1 MLARTASGVRYLN
14 RLRATP
20 AAVSVTTT
28 MTMTLRMNSTAGS
41 GQSPSTYQF
50 QKDLPHLPVPTLEE
64 TATKYLRSVKAVAS
78 PEQYTNTEKAV
89 KEFLAP
95 NGAGS
100 KLQEKLLA
108 RAKSTDNWISEWW
121 NESAY
126 MAYRDPV
133 VPYVSY
139 FYSYKD
145 DRLRK
150 NPASRAACI
159 VTGAL
164 SFKQQLDSQTL
175 VPEVMKK
182 QPLCMD
188 LYKYMFNVCRIPKP
202 NCDDTAMYD
211 SKAPENQYFIAM
223 RKNRFFKI
231 PYVDRDG
238 KQLTTSE
245 IELELLKIYD
255 SVKEPGVAIGA
266 LTSENRDVWA
276 KARDNLIAA
285 DARNKG
291 ALEVIEKAAFVV
303 CLDEGNPVTR
313 EERAHQ
319 YWHGDGQNR
328 FYDKPLQF
336 IICDSGAAGFMG
348 EHSMMDGT
356 QTHRIND
363 YINDVI
369 FNNKIEFTSGVSNN
383 QRIPR
388 EVTFTVN
395 DQVQKDV
402 DQAVADFHKVIG
414 EHELSVFAYNGYGK
428 GLIKKFKCS
437 PDAYMQM
444 ILQLAYF
451 KYQGVNRPTYESAAT
466 RRFLLGRTETCR
478 SVSLESVDFC
488 NKMESASASVEDK
501 VTAARKAMDAH
512 VKYIA
517 DASAAKGC
525 DRHLFGLKKLVG
537 SNEDVPAIF
546 KDPMYSYS
554 SSWYLSTSQ
563 LSSEFFNGYGW
574 SQVIDGGFGLAY
586 MINENSLQVNIVSKK
601 LGSEKMRHYLEEAA
615 DDMRAL
621 FSTELENKPKL

>member
-1 MLARTASGVRYLN
+1 
-14 RLRATP
+14 
-20 AAVSVTTT
+20 
-28 MTMTLRMNSTAGS
+28 MNSTG
-41 GQSPSTYQF
+41 GNNPSTFQF
-50 QKDLPHLPVPTLEE
+50 QKELPHLPVPALEE

-78 PEQYTNTEKAV
+78 PEEYTTTEKAV
-89 KEFLAP
+89 KEFVSP
-95 NGAGS
+95 NGVGQ
-100 KLQEKLLA
+100 KLQDRLLQ

-121 NESAY
+121 NEAAY

-145 DRLRK
+145 DKLRK

-159 VTGAL
+159 VTAAL
-164 SFKQQLDSQTL
+164 SFKQQLDTQTL
-175 VPEVMKK
+175 VPEFMKK
-182 QPLCMD
+182 QPVCMD
-188 LYKYMFNVCRIPKP
+188 LYKYMFNVCRVPKA

-211 SKAPENQYFIAM
+211 PKAPENQYFIAM

-231 PYVDRDG
+231 PYLHKDG
-238 KQLTTSE
+238 KQLSTSE

-255 SVKEPGVAIGA
+255 SVKEAGVPIGA
-266 LTSENRDVWA
+266 LTSENRDVWTQ
-276 KARDNLIAA
+276 ARENLIAA
-285 DARNKG
+285 DSRNKT
-291 ALEVIEKAAFVV
+291 ALQTIESAAFVV
-303 CLDEGNPVTR
+303 CLDEGAPVTR

-319 YWHGDGQNR
+319 YWHGDGMNR

-336 IICDSGAAGFMG
+336 IVCDSGAAGFMG

-369 FNNKIEFTSGVSNN
+369 VNNKIEFTSSVSNN

-388 EVTFTVN
+388 EITFTVN
-395 DQVQKDV
+395 DQVKKDIE
-402 DQAVADFHKVIG
+402 QARNDFKTVIG
-414 EHELSVFAYNGYGK
+414 QHELSVFAYNGYGK
-428 GLIKKFKCS
+428 GMIKKFKCS
-437 PDAYMQM
+437 PDAFMQM
-444 ILQLAYF
+444 IIQLAYYKF
-451 KYQGVNRPTYESAAT
+451 QGVNRPTYESAAT

-478 SVSLESVDFC
+478 SVSLESTDFC
-488 NKMESASASVEDK
+488 RKMESHKTTVEEK
-501 VTAARKAMDAH
+501 VEAARKAMDAH
-512 VKYIA
+512 VKYIS

-537 SNEDVPAIF
+537 ANEEVPTIF

-574 SQVIDGGFGLAY
+574 SQVIDQGFGLAY
-586 MINENSLQVNIVSKK
+586 MINENSIQVNIVSKK

-621 FSTELENKPKL
+621 FATELESKPKL